1 MFSRIAKQRMV
12 SRVAASGMYGFTKA
26 IQNDVTLATKK
37 LERYMTDISRSLE
50 LKHPEAGT
58 FFKYRAKA
66 SDCPFS
72 QALVRGCVMFDKPT
86 KMYDGVLGFKPN
98 LVKAC
103 LKSIHDLTLKSGEIA
118 CNLYSKNRD
127 HIPFL
132 ETHLKEVNCPYTRMI
147 LQSYPIDLAK
157 EIAGDYK

>member
-1 MFSRIAKQRMV
+1 MYNRTAMLN
-12 SRVAASGMYGFTKA
+12 RVAANGMYGFTKA
-26 IQNDVTLATKK
+26 VQNDVSTATKK
-37 LERYMTDISRSLE
+37 LERYMTDISRTLE

-58 FFKYRAKA
+58 FFKHKAKVTG
-66 SDCPFS
+66 CPYS

-86 KMYDGVLGFKPN
+86 KLYGGVLGFKPN

-103 LKSIHDLTLKSGEIA
+103 LKAINDLTLKSGEVA

-132 ETHLKEVNCPYTRMI
+132 ETHLKEVNCPYSKMI
-147 LQSYPIDLAK
+147 LESYPIELAK
-157 EIAGDYK
+157 EVLKG